1 MYLVMGRSFRMI
13 FDPYMKKLTHM
24 DLNQQYIESYEMEI
38 DGIQMGVHSVFSLD
52 GTSMYSQHVSREK
65 MYPLQEGNLGEDDQ
79 LEIIK
84 EGNSFKPVARTT
96 TNEDGTST
104 ITIPGAVTT
113 EQKILKKN
121 DLKARS
127 ILMMTLPSE
136 HLLTFNKHKDAKSL
150 FEAIEAIFGGTEA
163 TNKTQKALLKQIQ
176 LTILGE
182 IITPEELNL
191 KFLRS
196 LPTEWG
202 SQNLAFLSCHSSTND
217 VNTANVHVS
226 TSSTPVSTAS
236 TNNST
241 TCLSDATIYAYL
253 ATQPNG
259 SQVVHEDLEQIHE
272 DDLDE
277 MDLKW
282 QLALL
287 SMKARKFYQRTGKKI
302 IINGSDTAGYDK
314 KKVECF
320 NCHKLGHFARECR
333 KPRSQENRNRS
344 QDSSRRTVNVEESY
358 SKAMLAIDG
367 TGFDWSYMADEEA
380 STNFALMAFSDSEV
394 QNNKTCSKTCLKNFE
409 DLKSKYDKLRIE
421 LNKSESDLDSYK
433 KGLASVKEQLVFY
446 KKNESM
452 LCNQIVVLKRDASFN
467 ESNINAL
474 KKHVE
479 RIKKEKEDN
488 QFKIDNFENASK
500 SLFAPPSIDLSNS
513 RLEKFKHPEFEGYDV
528 KINKGASENISKEVK
543 KTSDAPIT
551 EDWVSDC
558 DEDETVVLESLNV
571 QKPKQ
576 ADQPRKVIKRCIVG
590 FDEDFDEDFDENFDD
605 RMDGLLVVHNSPY
618 FMVKSWLVQDQ
629 TVLALAIPGQTTTG
643 YTLGSGEDSQK
654 LIELMDL
661 CTKLIDKVT
670 IFENALKQSTESH
683 SQTLTMLMKKVKRL
697 EDKLKSIFEEEYRK
711 LCLMLILL
719 EAEDSE
725 VCNITR
731 ANGSSSFHGDIQ
743 ALLRRLDRQDLS
755 QLYSLVQERFKDHPL
770 EGHDLDLWGDLRMI
784 FDPNEEEDIW
794 LNQQY

>member
-1 MYLVMGRSFRMI
+1 
-13 FDPYMKKLTHM
+13 M
-24 DLNQQYIESYEMEI
+24 DLEST
-38 DGIQMGVHSVFSLD
+38 QNNSLA
-52 GTSMYSQHVSREK
+52 K
-65 MYPLQEGNLGEDDQ
+65 LPLLKQ
-79 LEIIK
+79 
-84 EGNSFKPVARTT
+84 
-96 TNEDGTST
+96 DGTST
-104 ITIPGAVTT
+104 TTIPGAVTAK
-113 EQKILKKN
+113 QKILKKN
-121 DLKARS
+121 DLKAQS

-136 HLLTFNKHKDAKSL
+136 HLLTFNKHKDAKYL
-150 FEAIEAIFGGTEA
+150 FEAIEARFGGIEA
-163 TNKTQKALLKQIQ
+163 TKNTQKTLLKQIQ

-182 IITPEELNL
+182 IITLEDLNL

-202 SQNLAFLSCHSSTND
+202 MHVVVWRNKSDLGSISFDDLYNNFKIVEPEVKRSVISSSNSGSQNLAFLSGHSSTND

-226 TSSTPVSTAS
+226 TGSTPVSTAS

-241 TCLSDATIYAYL
+241 ACLSDATVYAYL

-333 KPRSQENRNRS
+333 NPRSQENRNRS
-344 QDSSRRTVNVEESY
+344 QDSSRRTVNVEESS

-433 KGLASVKEQLVFY
+433 KGLASVEEQLVFY

-452 LCNQIVVLKRDASFN
+452 LCDQIAVLKRDASFN
-467 ESNINAL
+467 ESDINAL
-474 KKHVE
+474 KKQVE
-479 RIKKEKEDN
+479 RLKKEKEDN

-500 SLFAPPSIDLSNS
+500 SLDQLIGNQISDNNKKGLGYNVVPPPLTGLFAPPSIDLSNS
-513 RLEKFKHPEFEGYDV
+513 GLEKFKQPEFEGYGV
-528 KINKGASENISKEVK
+528 KVNKGASENVSKEVK
-543 KTSDAPIT
+543 KTSDAPII

-576 ADQPRKVIKRCIVG
+576 VDNINTSLFKSSLI
-590 FDEDFDEDFDENFDD
+590 
-605 RMDGLLVVHNSPY
+605 NSFHVPEEG
-618 FMVKSWLVQDQ
+618 MNVEALQ
-629 TVLALAIPGQTTTG
+629 TKYPI
-643 YTLGSGEDSQK
+643 
-654 LIELMDL
+654 
-661 CTKLIDKVT
+661 IDWEVYSKVT
-670 IFENALKQSTESH
+670 IKFWKIIKVGNYTEVYQVFEDMLKNFDRDD
-683 SQTLTMLMKKVKRL
+683 LVKL
-697 EDKLKSIFEEEYRK
+697 
-711 LCLMLILL
+711 
-719 EAEDSE
+719 
-725 VCNITR
+725 
-731 ANGSSSFHGDIQ
+731 
-743 ALLRRLDRQDLS
+743 
-755 QLYSLVQERFKDHPL
+755 
-770 EGHDLDLWGDLRMI
+770 
-784 FDPNEEEDIW
+784 
-794 LNQQY
+794 